1 METKVMILV
10 VDDSGQI
17 VAAAN
22 EEKPKDQEIN
32 VGISPLPGQRVY
44 RVAVPKALTQ
54 LPSGRD
60 FQLAIS
66 QLTLEPQEGK
76 LVFRKFKKVHKDEVK
91 SKKKQRVKR

>member
-1 METKVMILV
+1 METKLMLFV

-17 VAAAN
+17 VAAAHEGRSKD
-22 EEKPKDQEIN
+22 EEMN

-60 FQLAIS
+60 FQRAIS

-76 LVFRKFKKVHKDEVK
+76 LVFRKFKKVHVDEVK